1 MKRPDDIKPMAD
13 YIALAGETQGQADG
27 RQAIHYSQQSLTKT
41 KPGAHFETIALTPFI
56 DFIEGL
62 TDQNIDIMLEV
73 KDKNRSAEKLQLYLN
88 QDFDIAEKLWQKYD
102 YAVQAKRVD
111 LYQQGKHI
119 LADRNAEDIT
129 TFISILEEAELAK
142 GNPESEVIAAKQL
155 FSRFK
160 NRATSKEHAKFQKT
174 LLAYQEDK
182 KR

>member
-1 MKRPDDIKPMAD
+1 
-13 YIALAGETQGQADG
+13 
-27 RQAIHYSQQSLTKT
+27 
-41 KPGAHFETIALTPFI
+41 
-56 DFIEGL
+56 
-62 TDQNIDIMLEV
+62 MLEV

-111 LYQQGKHI
+111 LYQQAKHI

-155 FSRFK
+155 FSRFE
-160 NRATSKEHAKFQKT
+160 NTATSKEHAKFQKT